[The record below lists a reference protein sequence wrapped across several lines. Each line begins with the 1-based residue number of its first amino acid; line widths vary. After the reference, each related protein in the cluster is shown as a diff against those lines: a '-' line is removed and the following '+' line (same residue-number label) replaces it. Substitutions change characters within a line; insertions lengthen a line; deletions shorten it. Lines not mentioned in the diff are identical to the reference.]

1 MRVVGAKELARQIK
15 AMPKGIERNLV
26 KSIRLN
32 TEQAAKL
39 ARALVPVASG
49 QLRSWIYTQYDS
61 DGLRGSVEA
70 APKTKEAQTKANAVE
85 FGRTKGNRGK
95 TAAQPYI
102 RLAQKSQAKKFSR
115 SIRSAVRRGM
125 KEATSG

>member
-15 AMPKGIERNLV
+15 AMPKGIEKNLV
-26 KSIRLN
+26 KSVRTN

-61 DGLRGSVEA
+61 NGLRGSVEA
-70 APKTKEAQTKANAVE
+70 APPTKEAQTKANAVE

-95 TAAQPYI
+95 TSAQPYI

>member
-1 MRVVGAKELARQIK
+1 MKILGAKELARQIK

-26 KSIRLN
+26 KSIRQN

-39 ARALVPVASG
+39 ARALVPVATG
-49 QLRSWIYTQYDS
+49 QLRGWIYTQYDTN
-61 DGLRGSVEA
+61 GLRGSVEA
-70 APKTKEAQTKANAVE
+70 APPTKEAQTKANAVE